1 MNNMVNLPQ
10 YTEVLTANGCLQ
22 DKEYANYSL
31 LSIPLSGSDTS
42 YSSYLYTSH
51 ADTSPTKSY
60 MCCALKSHT
69 IYQSSLRVDTF
80 VIGCAWLDETH
91 DKEVCTLRYSAV
103 KWMYSAYTT
112 DHQRLMIPKQG
123 CEQLLFA
130 ETIVSRIRYPYSI
143 LSCCATYHH
152 LQQ

>member
-1 MNNMVNLPQ
+1 MVNLPQ

-69 IYQSSLRVDTF
+69 INQSSLRVDIF
-80 VIGCAWLDETH
+80 VIGYNSIFTI
-91 DKEVCTLRYSAV
+91 TL
-103 KWMYSAYTT
+103 KI
-112 DHQRLMIPKQG
+112 H
-123 CEQLLFA
+123 
-130 ETIVSRIRYPYSI
+130 
-143 LSCCATYHH
+143 HH
-152 LQQ
+152 LNLKLYMRGNEGARDDSQI

>member
-1 MNNMVNLPQ
+1 MMWLSTSGMTIEMSTTGNRAWMNNMVNLPQ

-69 IYQSSLRVDTF
+69 INQSSLRVDIF
-80 VIGCAWLDETH
+80 VIGCTWLDETH
-91 DKEVCTLRYSAV
+91 DKESVYSTV
-103 KWMYSAYTT
+103 
-112 DHQRLMIPKQG
+112 
-123 CEQLLFA
+123 
-130 ETIVSRIRYPYSI
+130 
-143 LSCCATYHH
+143 
-152 LQQ
+152 